1 MSCVQM
7 TYSQEIRVKERL
19 PNGEYILEIDGVEH
33 RSITASHAREIAER
47 RILLEFQAREL
58 EILRQRVVLLETQAD
73 AYKKMFELRTQEL
86 ERAEKLMKRSRLA
99 TFFDSAPMVV
109 ITRVGLPL
117 FTVWASLRR

>member
-1 MSCVQM
+1 M